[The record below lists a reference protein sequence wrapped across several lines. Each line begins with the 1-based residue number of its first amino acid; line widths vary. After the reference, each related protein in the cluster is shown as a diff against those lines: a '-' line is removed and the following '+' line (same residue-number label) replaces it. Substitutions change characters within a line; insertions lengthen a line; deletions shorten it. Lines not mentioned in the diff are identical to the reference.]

1 MRIATATEPS
11 ESPAAQRGGDSHQGM
26 VGASVPEIQSAKAII
41 GDEVREMLRLT
52 RTVLR
57 PTSNLETESEKLAAV
72 MKKLAPKIRES
83 GKPEVMRSAIDEIIL
98 EELKARYENTRPSN
112 QP

>member
-1 MRIATATEPS
+1 MRILAAQPTPELPT
-11 ESPAAQRGGDSHQGM
+11 AQRGEDSHQGM
-26 VGASVPEIQSAKAII
+26 VGASGPEIQSAKAII

-52 RTVLR
+52 RQLLR
-57 PTSNLETESEKLAAV
+57 PSNEVDAAAKQLDAV
-72 MKKLAPKIRES
+72 MKPLALKIRAAES
-83 GKPEVMRSAIDEIIL
+83 PEAMRAAIDEIIL